1 MKKSKLTLPAGADRE
16 TADYIIS
23 SFEELFGRPLDFEIK
38 TESSLLGGF
47 IAEIDG
53 CIFDSSVSSKLA
65 EVRRL
70 LMKN

>member
-23 SFEELFGRPLDFEIK
+23 SFEELFGRSLDFEIK
-38 TESSLLGGF
+38 TDRSLLGGF

>member
-38 TESSLLGGF
+38 TDRSLLGGF